1 MMMNNDND
9 NDNGKVDA
17 AITGATSNNVPCTEM
32 TQDVIEWDESRNLDL
47 RNMYRSPHP
56 PTRGS
61 SSRYS
66 SASKA
71 AAGSKMKTP
80 ATSSSTKTTNSSLF
94 LHPVKCELN
103 HQIQND
109 VRRSFILLPAA
120 ALEAEE

>member
-71 AAGSKMKTP
+71 AAGSKMKLLR
-80 ATSSSTKTTNSSLF
+80 TSF
-94 LHPVKCELN
+94 C
-103 HQIQND
+103 I
-109 VRRSFILLPAA
+109 
-120 ALEAEE
+120 